1 MVVLGNIPGLIVMY
15 QLANMRLVGRFMIQ
29 AMQVIALFLKRRR
42 LDKRKGRYEEKDNY
56 ATNDSD
62 WFPISV

>member
-1 MVVLGNIPGLIVMY
+1 MTQVT
-15 QLANMRLVGRFMIQ
+15 
-29 AMQVIALFLKRRR
+29 QVIVLFLKRRQ

-62 WFPISV
+62 WFLIGV

>member
-1 MVVLGNIPGLIVMY
+1 
-15 QLANMRLVGRFMIQ
+15 MIQ

-62 WFPISV
+62 WFPIGV

>member
-1 MVVLGNIPGLIVMY
+1 MTQVT
-15 QLANMRLVGRFMIQ
+15 
-29 AMQVIALFLKRRR
+29 QVIVLFLKRRQ

-62 WFPISV
+62 WFLICV